1 MRAEITRAG
10 APAGGPKAG
19 GPGQRNL
26 SGLPGSR
33 LARLEHALARRVPFR
48 RMRMREAR
56 PVVSFTFDD
65 FPLSAAMRGAP
76 MLEQAGARGTF
87 YVATGLLGEAGP
99 HWRVADPDSV
109 RNLHARGHEIGLH
122 THGHRPVPDMRPAAF
137 EADLAA
143 NRAALARIV
152 PGLADLTFAYPFGL
166 AGLRQK
172 RRIGRL
178 ALASRSIQP
187 GINRGMI
194 DPDFLLANELIE
206 ALLPRRQLS
215 ALLDEVARSGGW
227 LIFFNH
233 DIATEPSPFGA
244 TPDLLAF
251 AIAEAGRRDLPI
263 LPVRQALDHFGL
275 A

>member
-1 MRAEITRAG
+1 MNDRSREAR
-10 APAGGPKAG
+10 PATSGLPDG

-33 LARLEHALARRVPFR
+33 LARLEHALARRVAFR
-48 RMRMREAR
+48 RMRMRDAG

-65 FPLSAAMRGAP
+65 FPLSAATQGAP
-76 MLEQAGARGTF
+76 ILEQAGARGTY
-87 YVATGLLGEAGP
+87 YVATGLLGTDAP
-99 HWRVADPDSV
+99 YWRVADPDVV
-109 RNLHARGHEIGLH
+109 RDLHARGHEIGLH
-122 THGHRPVPDMRPAAF
+122 THSHHPVPDMGPAAF
-137 EADLAA
+137 AADLAA

-152 PGLADLTFAYPFGL
+152 PDLGDLTFAYPFGL

-172 RRIGRL
+172 HRIGRL

-187 GINRGMI
+187 GINRGAI

-206 ALLPRRQLS
+206 ALLPRERLS
-215 ALLDEVARSGGW
+215 ALLDDVTRSGGW

-233 DIATEPSPFGA
+233 DIASEPSPFGA
-244 TPDLLAF
+244 TPELLAF
-251 AIAEAGRRDLPI
+251 AIAEARRRGLTI
-263 LPVRQALDHFGL
+263 LPVRQALGHFGL